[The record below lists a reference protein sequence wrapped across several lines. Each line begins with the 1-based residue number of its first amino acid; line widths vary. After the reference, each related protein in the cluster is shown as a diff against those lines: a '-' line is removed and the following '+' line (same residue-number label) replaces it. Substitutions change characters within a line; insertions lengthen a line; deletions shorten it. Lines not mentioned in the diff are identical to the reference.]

1 MRSQFRLG
9 LNSGLSDVFDG
20 DPWFRQFYMEIA
32 KFYGYPTSTI
42 EDSSKQGKI
51 LSAFA
56 TVNIT
61 IALQEYINVWHPWW
75 KEKRK
80 ITPQLAEEFCRM
92 FFERNGEHLICVL

>member
-56 TVNIT
+56 
-61 IALQEYINVWHPWW
+61 LPY
-75 KEKRK
+75 
-80 ITPQLAEEFCRM
+80 L
-92 FFERNGEHLICVL
+92 L